1 LPPPT
6 AVDAGKKTDAKD
18 LAMNAPTQVVAAQK
32 LNHVEFVH
40 RPGERALVRALFDL
54 LGFGTMETHDGRYV
68 MGIIDAGETGADNF
82 IAGREVRGEQWAFDQ
97 QLAAALKQEP
107 LASSHAQYRQMLRD
121 KPQDGMHFGIHFDT
135 AAQWERAVARI
146 EAVERDQPALSGRV
160 KLERAFRPGDPDHE
174 FSLRQAFVWTD
185 VISTGSLAFGQQIE
199 LQTTSD

>member
-1 LPPPT
+1 
-6 AVDAGKKTDAKD
+6 
-18 LAMNAPTQVVAAQK
+18 MNAPTRVAAAQK

-40 RPGERALVRALFDL
+40 RPGERALVLKLFDV

-68 MGIIDAGETGADNF
+68 MGIIDAGESGADSF

-97 QLAAALKQEP
+97 QLAAALEREP
-107 LASSHAQYRQMLRD
+107 LAGSLADYRRMLVE
-121 KPQDGMHFGIHFDT
+121 KPQDGMHFGIHYDT
-135 AAQWERAVARI
+135 AALWEQAIARI
-146 EAVERDQPALSGRV
+146 EGVERDAPELAGRV
-160 KLERAFRPGDPDHE
+160 RLERAFRPGDPDHE

>member
-1 LPPPT
+1 
-6 AVDAGKKTDAKD
+6 
-18 LAMNAPTQVVAAQK
+18 MNAPMQPPVQAIATQK

-54 LGFGTMETHDGRYV
+54 LGFGTMETNEGRY
-68 MGIIDAGETGADNF
+68 MIGIIDEATGPENF

-97 QLAAALKQEP
+97 QLIAALKQEP
-107 LASSHAQYRQMLRD
+107 LASSLADYRKMLLE

-135 AAQWERAVARI
+135 AERWEQAVARV
-146 EAVERDQPALSGRV
+146 EAAEAIAPELSGRV
-160 KLERAFRPGDPDHE
+160 RLERAFRPGDPDHE

-185 VISTGSLAFGQQIE
+185 LISTGSLAFGQQIE